1 MLNVF
6 EKLLKSPFAENT
18 NPTVT
23 QDLINY
29 PHGFHMIFKQAFPT
43 IDLNKNNQ

>member
-6 EKLLKSPFAENT
+6 VNLLNSPFVENT

-23 QDLINY
+23 QILVNY
-29 PHGFHMIFKQAFPT
+29 PHRFHMIFEQAFPT
-43 IDLNKNNQ
+43 IDLDKNNQ